1 MVAVE
6 MVVLR
11 QRDAGASTSAMADD
25 RPILAVVVAP
35 PKSADRESAALFDLL
50 DGRPGTDRVNA
61 VDGHSRWSVLDER
74 HGLLVLSVHAH
85 TPVRFEVDIVLP
97 ARPVLGLYDMLTNGA
112 IVALTTPRQA
122 ALIHG
127 RIDMRA
133 ALSTLVLVTGTLSA
147 EFATLGDSGGHQEP
161 S

>member
-6 MVVLR
+6 MLVLR
-11 QRDAGASTSAMADD
+11 QREAGASASAEAW
-25 RPILAVVVAP
+25 PILAVVVAP
-35 PKSADRESAALFDLL
+35 PKSPDPEAAALFDLL
-50 DGRPGTDRVNA
+50 DGRPGTDRVA
-61 VDGHSRWSVLDER
+61 TVAGYSRWSVLDER
-74 HGLLVLSVHAH
+74 HGLLALSVHAH

-122 ALIHG
+122 ARIHG
-127 RIDMRA
+127 QVDMRA
-133 ALSTLVLVTGTLSA
+133 ALSTLVLVTGTLST
-147 EFATLGDSGGHQEP
+147 EFAELGDSGGHREP